1 MKRICVYSIQLV
13 RESACTYNFGTTKI
27 TSPKNAADI
36 IVDVMKM
43 EVSDVERFGLLALD
57 TKNQV
62 IGLHVISVGSLNTC
76 IVHPREVFKPAIL
89 NNAAGIILFHNHPS
103 GDCTPSAQDIEV
115 SKRIHSAGEMI
126 GIEVLDHI
134 ITGYRGDFKSMKEGY
149 LF

>member
-1 MKRICVYSIQLV
+1 MKRICVYSVQLV

-43 EVSDVERFGLLALD
+43 EVSDVERFGLIALD

-62 IGLHVISVGSLNTC
+62 IGLHVVSIGSLNTC

-103 GDCTPSAQDIEV
+103 GDCTPSSQDIDV
-115 SKRIHSAGEMI
+115 TRRMHDAGEMI

-134 ITGYRGDFKSMKEGY
+134 ITGFHGTFKSMKEEC